1 MNKISLKIAHIIITG
16 KVQGVSYRWLF
27 RKVGIANNLIGWVR
41 NITSNRVEA
50 EILGKEED
58 INKMINKCKEGPPLA
73 EVNDVIVNFID
84 KISNVNKDIKDIKI
98 LESK

>member
-1 MNKISLKIAHIIITG
+1 MIITG
-16 KVQGVSYRWLF
+16 KVQGVSYRWWF